1 MHILKWLDNNLEK
14 VIIFIVFIFMLGVL
28 FAQVVARY
36 VLNNAISWAEEL
48 CLFGL
53 VYLTYFGASLAA
65 KHNRHIRITL
75 LPDSLSP
82 KNSRLINIAVNV
94 VFFAFLVFLIYGAI
108 NMTVLAFETNQTA
121 PASGLPRWV
130 VVAAL
135 PVAFCLTCI
144 RLIQSSIRLVAE
156 YKILAAGG
164 PVQSNA
170 PILSIKMED

>member
-1 MHILKWLDNNLEK
+1 MPILTWLDNNLEK
-14 VIIFIVFIFMLGVL
+14 AVIFIVFVFMLGVL

-65 KHNRHIRITL
+65 RHNRHIRITL

-82 KNSRLINIAVNV
+82 KNGRLVNIAVNV
-94 VFFAFLVFLIYGAI
+94 VFFAFLVFLIHGTI

-121 PASGLPRWV
+121 PASGLPRWLV
-130 VVAAL
+130 VLAL

-144 RLIQSSIRLVAE
+144 RLIQSTVRLSGE

-164 PVQSNA
+164 TVHADA
-170 PILSIKMED
+170 PILSIQMED